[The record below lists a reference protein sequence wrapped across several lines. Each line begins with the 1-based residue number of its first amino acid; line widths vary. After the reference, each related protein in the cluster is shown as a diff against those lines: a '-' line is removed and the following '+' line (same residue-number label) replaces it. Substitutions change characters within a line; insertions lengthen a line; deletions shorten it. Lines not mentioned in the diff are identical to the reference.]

1 MKEIKYLTYEA
12 YYLSQMEELIEE
24 MMAAL
29 PYDHDLVDKA
39 LDLLND
45 YNEFE
50 EAKLIIKKELSK

>member
-1 MKEIKYLTYEA
+1 
-12 YYLSQMEELIEE
+12 MEELIEE